1 MTSRI
6 DHLRGLMLRSRC
18 SAAAK
23 LVLGRN
29 AAEARARFLT
39 FLSAG
44 CVLALAVLKLSGTES
59 PARVALEATLALSF
73 VCLSIVDFRASVA
86 IAIFELVLAGAGGHW
101 ASYPLGITGRILL
114 EGVITVRALSIIV
127 GDWCRNG
134 RLPLGRYGIHALML
148 AVLIPGIWIP
158 LGLFNGNTP
167 HDVVADGNGFF
178 SFAFVLVVVAS
189 ALRGH
194 GDWFR
199 KLFVAACGANGIVTL
214 GMIVVS
220 ATRWVA
226 LQPTMST
233 DLLAR
238 LDMGGAIGYMPNG
251 AYRLYLG
258 SSLLLQ
264 VGLALTT
271 WQLLSRPRRVW
282 LWLLYAVFWIDLLA
296 TYSRGLWLAG
306 VAAVIMVIAL
316 GSPTLKRA
324 ALVVVATAVMWGLIT
339 AGGALNGFSLRD
351 YVFNRSATII
361 SLGPST
367 SKPSPSKPKPSS
379 SKPKPA
385 SKDVSGEISNEMRVR
400 QAKILFRYIK
410 KRPVLGYGFGAV
422 ARGWGPGYAFELSYL
437 ALLFKAGIIGFLLYL
452 SFPLRLLWDALRIRF
467 GKRSPPRRTVPR
479 SASVPFAIVASILL
493 VGASNPYLFAAF
505 GIIPILVATA
515 WLDDAEP
522 QAAAT
527 GQA

>member
-324 ALVVVATAVMWGLIT
+324 ALVVGATAMMWGFIA

-351 YVFNRSATII
+351 YVFNRSATIV
-361 SLGPST
+361 SLG
-367 SKPSPSKPKPSS
+367 PSPSKPKPSS
-379 SKPKPA
+379 KGKPS
-385 SKDVSGEISNEMRVR
+385 SKDVSGEVSNGMRVK

-410 KRPVLGYGFGAV
+410 KRPVIGYGFGAV
-422 ARGWGPGYAFELSYL
+422 AKDWGPGYAFELSYL
-437 ALLFKAGIIGFLLYL
+437 ALLFKTGIIGFLLYL
-452 SFPLRLLWDALRIRF
+452 SFPLRLLWDALRVRL
-467 GKRSPPRRTVPR
+467 GRRSPPQRMVPR
-479 SASVPFAIVASILL
+479 DASVAFAIVASILFA
-493 VGASNPYLFAAF
+493 GTSNPYLFAAF
-505 GIIPILVATA
+505 GIISFLIAAA

-522 QAAAT
+522 QATAT
-527 GQA
+527 SQA